1 MRITATAMTPSPA
14 IIMMIMVV
22 MVVSAVQWCVKEIIL
37 LHVGL
42 DNLEQFMSLEGS
54 GTPPGSPSP
63 LAATSRVVAPFN
75 LFLQFS
81 ALTPIVFFLL
91 CLLLLL
97 LLLVSFLLAA
107 PSILGCH
114 SQLDADGPR
123 STGREG
129 ERGTHSIVNGPHQ
142 PSNVLWREVTT

>member
-1 MRITATAMTPSPA
+1 
-14 IIMMIMVV
+14 
-22 MVVSAVQWCVKEIIL
+22 
-37 LHVGL
+37 
-42 DNLEQFMSLEGS
+42 MSLEGS

-75 LFLQFS
+75 LFLQFP
-81 ALTPIVFFLL
+81 ALTPLLFFLL

-97 LLLVSFLLAA
+97 LSLLLAA
-107 PSILGCH
+107 PSILRGH
-114 SQLDADGPR
+114 SQLDTDGPR
-123 STGREG
+123 ATGREG